1 MAQKALCPGT
11 NVYRKPA
18 YDPTPRVT
26 VLQRLTDGGQ
36 DVRVPLDIDTALIP
50 ARRRNQSAQ
59 APFYD

>member
-50 ARRRNQSAQ
+50 ARR
-59 APFYD
+59 